1 MLNKNTKKSKKGFT
15 LTEVLVVVLIIGV
28 ISAIAYPVYTKSINK
43 SRAVEAIN
51 LLEMVRNKQI
61 ANFARRGEYLPN
73 FTGIGQLT
81 SNAAAE
87 VKTEGDAILTVNGKY
102 ELAMNNATNC
112 MSAAYIPAKGKPA
125 TFTFSSS
132 YEDAGLG
139 CDGDVCKTFGNIV
152 GSSSSVCNCGTKTC
166 SSPYVQN
173 AKTCA
178 CDCPL
183 ACREGGCHDKNPA
196 RTETRNCGYNN
207 SGTQTR
213 TCPESCSS
221 ECSTSWSSCSGQSC
235 NQSTKPDTT
244 QNCAN
249 CGQKTQSVTC
259 ENGTWKASGFGAC
272 VGSKTDTQACDSGY
286 TGNKTRTC
294 TNDVWGTWNTST
306 CKKIQIECSGEA
318 TTNCANCGTKS
329 RTCDKSTGTWSAWN
343 QCEGAASED
352 RYCSET
358 CSESEVRVCTNNV
371 WGEWSRSN
379 CDKCAKE
386 CPPSTKPA
394 SSQNCA
400 SGCGTQTRSVSCN
413 TSTGN
418 WQAGSWS
425 GVCSNY
431 IEEYRTCGN
440 TYGEQTRTCRDKCD
454 ESSCTSWSAC
464 ECESGFVWAK
474 DVNGEMGPKNTC
486 TCMSDNGN
494 RVPCGAI
501 CEEDYMCADCGGTW
515 RPSTCS
521 CDCGFY
527 QGNSC
532 RFVKGRGC
540 LCGNLYR
547 QCR

>member
-81 SNAAAE
+81 SNADAE

-112 MSAAYIPAKGKPA
+112 MSAAYVPAKGKPA
-125 TFTFSSS
+125 SFTFSSS

-139 CDGDVCKTFGNIV
+139 CDGDICKTFGNIV
-152 GSSSSVCNCGTKTC
+152 GSSSSVCNCGDKSC
-166 SSPYVQN
+166 SSPYNLN

-183 ACREGGCHDKNPA
+183 ACTEGGCHDKNPA

-235 NQSTKPDTT
+235 NEGTKPAST

-272 VGSKTDTQACDSGY
+272 IGSKTETQACDSGYTGNKTRTCTNDVWGAWNTSTCIKKEIECEGSATANCENCGTKTRTCDKSTGTWSAWSACTGTKDETAACDSGY

-294 TNDVWGTWNTST
+294 TNDVWGTWNTINCIKIPVKNCVGST
-306 CKKIQIECSGEA
+306 SEYRDCG
-318 TTNCANCGTKS
+318 NCGTE
-329 RTCDKSTGTWSAWN
+329 RGTRRCDTTTGTWL
-343 QCEGAASED
+343 
-352 RYCSET
+352 RT
-358 CSESEVRVCTNNV
+358 I
-371 WGEWSRSN
+371 
-379 CDKCAKE
+379 
-386 CPPSTKPA
+386 
-394 SSQNCA
+394 
-400 SGCGTQTRSVSCN
+400 
-413 TSTGN
+413 
-418 WQAGSWS
+418 WS
-425 GVCSNY
+425 GNCTGEGVCKPGATATCTIGSNPFG
-431 IEEYRTCGN
+431 TK
-440 TYGEQTRTCRDKCD
+440 KCS
-454 ESSCTSWSAC
+454 SSCSWGS
-464 ECESGFVWAK
+464 
-474 DVNGEMGPKNTC
+474 C
-486 TCMSDNGN
+486 TGS
-494 RVPCGAI
+494 PTLP
-501 CEEDYMCADCGGTW
+501 GGGGGG
-515 RPSTCS
+515 STCVELPY
-521 CDCGFY
+521 CGVRPP
-527 QGNSC
+527 NSPVGTVGPC
-532 RFVKGRGC
+532 RCISDSIGPG
-540 LCGNLYR
+540 GGGINTGW
-547 QCR
+547 